1 MWAAAHPG
9 RNPSQRIENSQTKR
23 FHLCRHVSPQRRGV
37 SSEEEEGEVDS
48 EVELPRRRWVL
59 HLVNWQLMYARSGT
73 IVRRHIRPSEC
84 GTSDSWLTALPC
96 PSQAA
101 GEHEQVPVRV
111 HLQLR
116 EPVRV
121 GRRGR
126 EHHRSLPQRHARRGQ
141 HQHGRAPG
149 RQERRPA
156 VPGLRDPRRPLRPH
170 PAGLRRALGEG
181 SHPEASQDAAGQQ
194 RPQLRGK
201 RAQLQEGPWDKET

>member
-1 MWAAAHPG
+1 MLNVRQLTEHAAAAAAPHP
-9 RNPSQRIENSQTKR
+9 
-23 FHLCRHVSPQRRGV
+23 L
-37 SSEEEEGEVDS
+37 
-48 EVELPRRRWVL
+48 
-59 HLVNWQLMYARSGT
+59 
-73 IVRRHIRPSEC
+73 
-84 GTSDSWLTALPC
+84 
-96 PSQAA
+96 QAA

-126 EHHRSLPQRHARRGQ
+126 EHHRSLPQRHARCGQ

-170 PAGLRRALGEG
+170 PAGLRRTLGEG
-181 SHPEASQDAAGQQ
+181 SHPETSQDAAGQQ

-201 RAQLQEGPWDKET
+201 DRSFKGAWAKRLEIVSYADDSLAFTS